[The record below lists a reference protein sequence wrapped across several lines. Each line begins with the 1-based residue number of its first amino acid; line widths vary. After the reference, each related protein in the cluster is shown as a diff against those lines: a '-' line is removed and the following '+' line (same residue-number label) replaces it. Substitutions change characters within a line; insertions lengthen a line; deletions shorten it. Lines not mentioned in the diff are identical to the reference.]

1 MHLRTTLEQIKPL
14 NQEAMAT
21 ARHHQNLLAIP
32 QGSLGRLHDLCIQ
45 LAGITG
51 DPRPGLRHLA
61 VVTMAGDHG
70 VTRQG
75 ISLFPQAVTRE
86 MVANFTRGGASIN
99 VLARHFNVRLT
110 VVDMGVAGPPL
121 DICII
126 PDQSRQDLPIRLLHH
141 RIGDGTADISEG
153 PAMTREQAVYAL
165 ETGIAVFEQEK
176 ARGLHAIGTGDMGIG
191 NTTPSAAMA
200 ASLLGEDPACLI
212 NRGTG
217 IDDCALANKGR
228 IVARALEVNRPDPE
242 DPLDVLTKVGGFEI
256 GGIAGLMLAAAAH
269 RVPVMVDGFISTSA
283 ALLASKFH
291 PEVKHYL
298 FSGHQSAVEG
308 HGLMLDHLGLTP
320 LVDLGLRLGE
330 GTGAVY
336 GLSILA
342 SASRIAQEML
352 TFEQAAVSLPNAET
366 GQRG

>member
-1 MHLRTTLEQIKPL
+1 MQLKTTLERIGPL
-14 NQEAMAT
+14 DHGAMAM
-21 ARHHQNLLAIP
+21 ARHHQDLLAIP
-32 QGSLGRLHDLCIQ
+32 QGSLGRLHDLCIR

-51 DPRPGLRHLA
+51 NPRPAIHHLA

-75 ISLFPQAVTRE
+75 VSLFPQAVTRE
-86 MVANFTRGGASIN
+86 MVANFARGGAAIN

-121 DICII
+121 DMPIT
-126 PDQSRQDLPIRLLHH
+126 PDQSRHDLPTRLLHH
-141 RIGDGTADISEG
+141 RIGDGTADISQG
-153 PAMTREQAVYAL
+153 PAMTREQAVSAL
-165 ETGIAVFEQEK
+165 EAGIAVFQQEK

-200 ASLLGEDPACLI
+200 ASLLGQDSLRLI

-217 IDDCALANKGR
+217 IDDEALANKGR
-228 IVARALEVNRPDPE
+228 IVARALRVNRPNPE
-242 DPLDVLTKVGGFEI
+242 DPLDVLTKVGGFEL
-256 GGIAGLMLAAAAH
+256 GGIAGLILAAAAH

-283 ALLASKFH
+283 ALLASEFH
-291 PEVKHYL
+291 EQVKHYL

-308 HGLMLDHLGLTP
+308 HGLMLDHLDLMP

-342 SASRIAQEML
+342 SASRIAREML
-352 TFEQAAVSLPNAET
+352 TFEQAAVSHPE
-366 GQRG
+366 GEKG